1 LRINRQSNGDVMNQN
16 YQIKEGVEDMNF
28 TRIHAWLT
36 ASYWVPGIA
45 LETVVREAR
54 NSALVI
60 GAFAADGTQIAY
72 ARVISDRSRMA
83 YLADVVVEE
92 AHRGRGVARAMV
104 QYALDHPELA
114 AVSTWTLATRDAH
127 SVYAPL
133 GFRPI
138 TDPQSMPERW
148 MVRRRPKPAP
158 PAMDR
163 EEGECRI
170 GASAQA
176 PAPAI
181 RLACAEDLEEI
192 NAIYNHYV
200 LHSTSTWQ
208 EQPEPI
214 EGRRDWFA
222 RHGAAHLVTVAE
234 VDGRIV
240 GWGSLSAYRARSAL
254 RYTVENSVYVH
265 HAFHRR
271 GIGSALLR
279 DLITRARALGHHA
292 VIAGIDASQTASIG
306 LHTKF
311 GFEQV
316 GYLREVG
323 LKFGRWLDAVYM
335 ELRVSASAPLPD
347 PEAKGHE

>member
-1 LRINRQSNGDVMNQN
+1 MNQN
-16 YQIKEGVEDMNF
+16 YQIGEGVDVMDS
-28 TRIHAWLT
+28 TRVHAWLT
-36 ASYWVPGIA
+36 ASYWVPGITR
-45 LETVVREAR
+45 ETVEREAR

-60 GAFAADGTQIAY
+60 GAFAADGPQIGY
-72 ARVISDRSRMA
+72 ARVISDKSRMA

-104 QYALDHPELA
+104 QYAIDHPELA

-127 SVYAPL
+127 GVYAPL

-158 PAMDR
+158 PAM
-163 EEGECRI
+163 EGEESKCRI
-170 GASAQA
+170 GASAET
-176 PAPAI
+176 PAPVI
-181 RLACAEDLEEI
+181 RLACAEDLEAI

-200 LHSTSTWQ
+200 LHSTCTYQ

-222 RHGAAHLVTVAE
+222 RHGAAHPVTVAE

-240 GWGSLSAYRARSAL
+240 GWGSLSAYHARSAY
-254 RYTVENSVYVH
+254 RYTVENSVYVD

-279 DLITRARALGHHA
+279 DLIARARALGHHT

-306 LHTKF
+306 LHARF

-316 GYLREVG
+316 GQLREVG
-323 LKFGRWLDAVYM
+323 LKFGRWLDVVYM
-335 ELRVSASAPLPD
+335 ELRLSDPAPPPG